1 MRPTKEILPIIWS
14 VGIIY
19 LLAKSK
25 IYQVFSIAI
34 VIALFAFVFFFWE
47 LALALALAVGG
58 SYIIYLGLRA
68 HTK

>member
-34 VIALFAFVFFFWE
+34 VIASLAFVFFFWQ
-47 LALALALAVGG
+47 LALALVLAIGG
-58 SYIIYLGLRA
+58 SYIIYRGFKA